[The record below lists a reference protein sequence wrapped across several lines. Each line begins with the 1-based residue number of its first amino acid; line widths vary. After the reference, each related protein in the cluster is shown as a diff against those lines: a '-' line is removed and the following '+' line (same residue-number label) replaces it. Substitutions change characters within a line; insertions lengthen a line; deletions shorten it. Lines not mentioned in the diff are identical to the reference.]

1 MTTKNCLDFD
11 AQVQLI
17 RASGIKPKS
26 TCKPKNQCTPQQWAA
41 NLEWRA
47 AYYQTH
53 KKEWDGY
60 RNRWLAKKSKNEVL
74 A

>member
-1 MTTKNCLDFD
+1 MSEFD
-11 AQVQLI
+11 AEVQRI
-17 RASGIKPKS
+17 RAIGIAPKS
-26 TCKPKNQCTPQQWAA
+26 TARGKSRCTPEQWAA